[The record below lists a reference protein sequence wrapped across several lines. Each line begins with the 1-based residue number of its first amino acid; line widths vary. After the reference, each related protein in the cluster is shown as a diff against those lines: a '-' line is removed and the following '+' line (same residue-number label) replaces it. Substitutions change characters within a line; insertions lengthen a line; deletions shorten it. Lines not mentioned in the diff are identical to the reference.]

1 MDSGRNVNAYGTDG
15 RIHQLEYAMK
25 AASLGT
31 TTIGVKVDT
40 GVVVVSEKKIV
51 TGLQIPE
58 SVKKHHLVY
67 EHCGFA
73 FSGLSGDARTIISK
87 ARDNAINHKFIYN
100 EKIPVEGVAQFLS
113 SIALNFSSDNSAN
126 KIFSRPFGI
135 SILVP
140 GYDAEPRLFSL
151 DASGSYRDYKAKA
164 IGSAAEAVTTELEN
178 TYNKEKSIE
187 ETICSTLLLLKS
199 VMKDPINKYNCEVM
213 VCRKEGVELLD
224 TDRIEEYLNK

>member
-1 MDSGRNVNAYGTDG
+1 MNSGRNVNAYSTDG

-31 TTIGVKVDT
+31 TTIGVKIET

-51 TGLQIPE
+51 TNLQIPD

-73 FSGLSGDARTIISK
+73 FSGLSGDARTIITK

-100 EKIPVEGVAQFLS
+100 EKIPVEGVAQYLA
-113 SIALNFSSDNSAN
+113 SIALNFSSDKSDN

-140 GYDAEPRLFSL
+140 GYDSEPRLFSL
-151 DASGSYRDYKAKA
+151 DASGTYRGYKAKA
-164 IGSAAEAVTTELEN
+164 IGSAAEAVTAELEN
-178 TYNKEKSIE
+178 TYNKDKSIE
-187 ETICSTLLLLKS
+187 ETIHSTLMLLKS
-199 VMKDPINKYNCEVM
+199 VMKDPISKSNCEVM
-213 VCRKEGVELLD
+213 VCKKEGVHLL
-224 TDRIEEYLNK
+224 TTEEIESYLNK